1 MTWNGETVSGKW
13 REPRARLL
21 IPVSASSPRN
31 PAGNICPRNSVRKRS
46 FQSTRVTVLSLSL
59 FFFIPSIDFLSKK
72 LGKTFP
78 RVSQRSNI
86 FFFFFLNSK
95 IRSSL
100 EDPKDR
106 RKDKREKRGEV
117 SRGKE
122 TSAPQSRRLSIIST
136 GRKRG
141 NVEWHPIEARAV
153 ARRPLRDS
161 RALELIRVPWHTSGQ
176 IKFRF

>member
-1 MTWNGETVSGKW
+1 MAGASCSSFNSCFCILSEKSGGQYLPEEFRSKT
-13 REPRARLL
+13 EFPKYARNR
-21 IPVSASSPRN
+21 P
-31 PAGNICPRNSVRKRS
+31 
-46 FQSTRVTVLSLSL
+46 LSLSL

-78 RVSQRSNI
+78 RVSQRWNI